1 MQSMTT
7 LVTLPASQAR
17 ARLYPLIDEVS
28 ENGPVQIL
36 GRRGSAI
43 LVSQA
48 EWDAMSETL
57 HIASQPAVMA
67 KIRASQREPRSK
79 MKTLDQIT

>member
-1 MQSMTT
+1 MTT
-7 LVTLPASQAR
+7 LKAMPASQAR
-17 ARLYPLIDEVS
+17 ARLYPLIDEVA
-28 ENGPVQIL
+28 EHGPVQIL

-48 EWDAMSETL
+48 EWDSMSETL
-57 HIASQPAVMA
+57 HIASQPAVMF

-79 MKTLDQIT
+79 MKTLDQMK